1 MNSFKRIISMLLAV
15 AMIFSM
21 SAIVAYADDTTTT
34 SQEAADAVLT
44 SAAASAIA
52 SLPNDDVQYA
62 DAYKFDYALGIFE
75 MLSDGYWQKEA
86 VTRGEF
92 STIVAKMI
100 KANTEGYPSY
110 SYSPYS
116 DISAEHF
123 AYPAVCYLS
132 DIGILNGD
140 GNSTFRP
147 DDPILVNEATKMVMC
162 AIGFKEACEVNGGFP
177 NGYTQFAVTQG
188 IYNNLNFSYTS
199 TMTAMQMSQ
208 MVRNALEAYIM
219 EKVIYRA
226 DGTAD
231 AMLSDSKT
239 LLTETYKMEN
249 VIGTVEGTYLSYVSG
264 SEVGLDNEVVIDGVC
279 YQYDTKTDLEQYI
292 GYEVNLY
299 YMDDVSG
306 YRRPYIVY
314 CEPRN
319 GKNTETNI
327 KAEDIVSISDTAIVY
342 SDKNGNEKTISI
354 NSDADISYNG
364 KPFFDLNDEF
374 SIKEG
379 NIKVIS
385 HSSAS
390 RADVVLIQ
398 EQFDGLFDRY
408 NKTTY
413 QVVFQDNATQKLPEM
428 KFDTVYRTKLTL
440 DGQEIKPEE
449 LLKNDAISYTV
460 SKDGEYIRGYVSR
473 NVIQDGEVSRISTE
487 QYPAGTYTL
496 VRIGDTD
503 YIVSPYC
510 AKEITAGLQS
520 DFQITYDGRI
530 IGAKAAGSSGGNY
543 GYLIKFG
550 TDGGAFNTS
559 FRVKILDKN
568 GKISEYESA
577 SKVNTNIGS
586 EVEQLS
592 ASKIAEAA
600 DRFEEPQL
608 VVFEVD
614 SNNKIRTLYKAKD
627 NTEEL
632 GDPDDL
638 DFGKYFDGTATYS
651 NSLIG
656 TCAIND
662 STIIFSVPYVDR
674 DRDDDYSVL
683 QKSDMS
689 NGSYTTEIY
698 DIRNGVANCVVVKEK
713 EPSKVSDTA
722 KTLVIDEFSISW
734 DAEKMERVKTISGWN
749 KGEYVSYMIDDEVIS
764 RAESYTTNKQN
775 VLDDGIVNGTAVK
788 IGDLKRGDVIQYE
801 LGSNGYISRF
811 RVLNNY
817 NMRKYVADPESKYF
831 EINQDGQESYKLSS
845 GDECY
850 LTFGQIIRVHD
861 YYFVETSNLND
872 KKYFR
877 AYPTTDVN
885 LYIYDTVKDEIR
897 VGDPFD
903 IEQGNDVFIRTKNL
917 NQEIDIVVYQ

>member
-440 DGQEIKPEE
+440 DGQEINPEE

-510 AKEITAGLQS
+510 AQEINSGLQS

-550 TDGGAFNTS
+550 TDGGVFNTS
-559 FRVKILDKN
+559 FIVKILDKS
-568 GKISEYESA
+568 GKINEYTSA
-577 SKVNTNIGS
+577 SKVNTNIIDN
-586 EVEQLS
+586 EIKQVS
-592 ASKIAEAA
+592 ASKIAENA
-600 DRFEEPQL
+600 RYFEDAQL
-608 VVFEVD
+608 VVFEIN
-614 SNNKIRTLYKAKD
+614 SNNQITTLYKAKD

-632 GDPDDL
+632 SDPDEL
-638 DFGKYFDGTATYS
+638 DFGMYS
-651 NSLIG
+651 RGDSRYTNGLISN
-656 TCAIND
+656 CAIND
-662 STIIFSVPYVDR
+662 STIIFRVPYVDR
-674 DRDDDYSVL
+674 DRNEDYSVITKDSL
-683 QKSDMS
+683 S
-689 NGSYTTEIY
+689 NGSYTVDIF
-698 DIRNGVANCVVVKEK
+698 DIRNGIANVMVIKDK
-713 EPSKVSDTA
+713 EPSKVSDSDNILVVDRFSTA
-722 KTLVIDEFSISW
+722 WDEEKQERVLEVEGWSNGEKIALKIDEDISQRGSLTTTESIKE
-734 DAEKMERVKTISGWN
+734 EKAIK
-749 KGEYVSYMIDDEVIS
+749 
-764 RAESYTTNKQN
+764 
-775 VLDDGIVNGTAVK
+775 
-788 IGDLKRGDVIQYE
+788 DLVRGDVIQYS
-801 LGSNGYISRF
+801 LGSNDYIYTYKMLFNSSL
-811 RVLNNY
+811 RVGTDN
-817 NMRKYVADPESKYF
+817 YF
-831 EINQDGQESYKLSS
+831 EANQDGVKKTPKVSNDELFVLFGKVQRAYDFYLVESTNPS
-845 GDECY
+845 
-850 LTFGQIIRVHD
+850 
-861 YYFVETSNLND
+861 D
-872 KKYFR
+872 KQWFR
-877 AYPTTDVN
+877 AYPTTNIN
-885 LYIYDTVKDEIR
+885 LYIYDTEKDEITI
-897 VGDPFD
+897 GEPFD
-903 IEQGNDVFIRTKNL
+903 IEPGNQVFIRTKYTDEQVDML
-917 NQEIDIVVYQ
+917 VFQ

>member
-34 SQEAADAVLT
+34 NQEAADAVLE

-92 STIVAKMI
+92 ATIVAKMI

-116 DISAEHF
+116 DISASHF

-239 LLTETYKMEN
+239 LLTETYKIEN
-249 VIGTVEGTYLSYVSG
+249 IIGTVEGTYLSYVSG

-299 YMDDVSG
+299 YMEDVSG
-306 YRRPYIVY
+306 FRRPYIVY

-327 KAEDIVSISDTAIVY
+327 MAEDIVSISDTAIVY
-342 SDKNGNEKTISI
+342 NDKNGNEKTINFS
-354 NSDADISYNG
+354 ADTDVSYNG
-364 KPFFDLNDEF
+364 KPFFDLNGGF

-379 NIKVIS
+379 NIKIIS
-385 HSSAS
+385 HSSPS
-390 RADVVLIQ
+390 KADVVLIQ

-413 QVVFQDNATQKLPEM
+413 QVVFQDNATQKLPEL

-440 DGQEIKPEE
+440 DGQEIEPED

-473 NVIQDGEVSRISTE
+473 NVIQGGEVSRVSTE

-510 AKEITAGLQS
+510 AKDITAGLQS
-520 DFQITYDGRI
+520 DFQITYDGRV
-530 IGAKAAGSSGGNY
+530 IGAKSAGSNGGNY

-550 TDGGAFNTS
+550 TDGGAFNST
-559 FRVKILDKN
+559 FRVRILEKN
-568 GKISEYESA
+568 GQVSEYTSA
-577 SKVNTNIGS
+577 PKVNTNIGD
-586 EVEQLS
+586 EIEQLS
-592 ASKIAEAA
+592 ASKIAENASYFS
-600 DRFEEPQL
+600 DPQL
-608 VVFEVD
+608 VVYELD
-614 SNNKIRTLYKAKD
+614 SNKQIRTLYKAVDYTK
-627 NTEEL
+627 EL

-638 DFGKYFDGTATYS
+638 DFGMYYTGDTRYTNG
-651 NSLIG
+651 LIAN
-656 TCAIND
+656 CAVND
-662 STIIFSVPYVDR
+662 STTIFRVPFVDR
-674 DRDDDYSVL
+674 DRNEDYQVETKETL
-683 QKSDMS
+683 T
-689 NGSYTTEIY
+689 NGSYTANIY
-698 DIRNGVANCVVVKEK
+698 DIRNGVANVLVIQDK
-713 EPSKVSDTA
+713 EPTKISDTNQV
-722 KTLVIDEFSISW
+722 LIVDEFSTAW
-734 DAEKMERVKTISGWN
+734 DAEAQQRVLEVSGWS
-749 KGEYVSYMIDDEVIS
+749 KGEYISLKIDDDAS
-764 RAESYTTNKQN
+764 QAESLTLKEEK
-775 VLDDGIVNGTAVK
+775 GIKELV
-788 IGDLKRGDVIQYE
+788 RGDVIQYN
-801 LGSNGYISRF
+801 LGSNDYLYTY
-811 RVLNNY
+811 RVLFNY
-817 NMRKYVADPESKYF
+817 DLRKGTDMYF
-831 EINQDGQESYKLSS
+831 EYDQDRQSDYKISNDDL
-845 GDECY
+845 Y
-850 LTFGQIIRVHD
+850 TVFGQVQRAYD
-861 YYFVETSNLND
+861 YYLVETTNLSD

-877 AYPTTDVN
+877 AYPTTNIN
-885 LYIYDTVKDEIR
+885 LYIYDTEKDEITI
-897 VGDPFD
+897 GEPFD
-903 IEQGNDVFIRTKNL
+903 IQVGDKVFIRTQN
-917 NQEIDIVVYQ
+917 IDQQIDMLVIQ